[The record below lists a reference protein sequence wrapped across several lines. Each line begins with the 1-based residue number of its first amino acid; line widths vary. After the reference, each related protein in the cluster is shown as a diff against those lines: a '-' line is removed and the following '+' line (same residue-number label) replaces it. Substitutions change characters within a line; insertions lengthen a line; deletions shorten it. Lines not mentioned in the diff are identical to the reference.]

1 MNVYKLEHQYS
12 RSHKFYGVRT
22 TLTFHELNVLC
33 AYLQLLHFELPV
45 LMAQKIPSQRIM
57 ERNYLKPSL
66 MLSLFMKRKN
76 IHKHWIFMITGMN
89 TVVAVWVNICMRL
102 FRLPDQMRTKIAAKY
117 DS

>member
-33 AYLQLLHFELPV
+33 AYLQLLHFELP
-45 LMAQKIPSQRIM
+45 RIDGA
-57 ERNYLKPSL
+57 EDTIAEDNGRNYLKPSL